1 MTAYVID
8 IETNNLLSK
17 MLDYTSIPYKL
28 NKDARL
34 WCIVVRNVDTN
45 EVKHTSLTK
54 CTKQWLQEVLH
65 DCTIL
70 VTQNGVK
77 FDQVALKLFGLLDYT
92 IGYPADNERPA
103 TPSTLFGKPIE
114 VHDVLL
120 WSRLFYPDRYGGHSL
135 KAWGERLG
143 QYKGDYHDFDNYS
156 QEMLDYC
163 IQDTLVTAL
172 VYKKLLE
179 DWNSHDWSKAYA
191 MELKLADLAIRR
203 ETFGFKFDKELAL
216 SNLAELEVIMKGLT
230 DKVNPLLPPKPLNK
244 GQQDYY
250 TPPKIQFKKNGD
262 ISSHMANFA
271 EKIGAEIKE
280 RVLHYNGKAFELPC
294 TAPVADS
301 VVATIDDMDF
311 VKQHLL
317 NLGWTPTEWKER
329 DLTKDS
335 KKQPLS
341 AEKRVEALD
350 RWWAETTGGKYTK
363 QRFYELDMP
372 PALKTYDKLK
382 EKLNDKWPVRVPTSP
397 CVRVGVEK
405 NICPNLLKMGSK
417 VDFAQDFAH
426 YLTYKHRRNSIA
438 GGIDED
444 FDLDVEAPPTGYL
457 SMLREDGR
465 VSTPA
470 IEIGASTNRYKHIGI
485 CNIAR
490 ATSLYGEKMRAM
502 FGCGEG
508 GYQLGFDFA
517 SLENVI
523 QGHHILPYDGDELA
537 KQLVAEKPNDLHSAN
552 AKKLGISRGDAK
564 SITYALLYGAAASK
578 LKKMLGITDAQAKLL
593 YEQFWDAVL
602 PLKLLKERLTAS
614 WQANGKKFILAIDGR
629 KLFVRSQHS
638 ILNMLFQG
646 NGVLCAKWVT
656 VLMFR
661 NLEELGLRCDPFESE
676 IDVVSMIEYHD
687 EVQLYVRKNLIKFNV
702 FDNEDYANKK
712 KQQCKQ
718 SSAVAHSKKYYF
730 CENNLVT
737 TEIYKAIATM
747 RELLGLRTNLGIEWS
762 VGRNWLE
769 TH

>member
-17 MLDYTSIPYKL
+17 MLDYTSIPYRL

-45 EVKHTSLTK
+45 EVKHSSLTK
-54 CTKQWLQEVLH
+54 CTKRWLQETLH

-70 VTQNGVK
+70 ITQNGVK

-103 TPSTLFGKPIE
+103 TPSTLFGKPVEIR
-114 VHDVLL
+114 DVLL
-120 WSRLFYPDRYGGHSL
+120 WSRLFFPDRFGGHSL

-216 SNLAELEVIMKGLT
+216 SNLTELEVIMKDLT

-262 ISSHMANFA
+262 VSSHMVGFA

-280 RVLHYNGKAFELPC
+280 RVLHYNGKEIDLPC
-294 TAPVADS
+294 TAPVADN
-301 VVATIDDMDF
+301 VVATIDDMDWI
-311 VKQHLL
+311 KQHLL

-350 RWWAETTGGKYTK
+350 RWWAETIGGKYTK

-372 PALKTYDKLK
+372 PTLKTYDKLK

-405 NICPNLLKMGSK
+405 NICPNLIKMGSK

-444 FDLDVEAPPTGYL
+444 FDFDEEAPPTGYL

-470 IEIGASTNRYKHIGI
+470 IEIGASTNRYKHISI
-485 CNIAR
+485 CNIPR
-490 ATSLYGEKMRAM
+490 ATSLFGEKMRAM

-508 GYQLGFDFA
+508 GYQLGFDFS
-517 SLENVI
+517 SLEAYI
-523 QGHHILPYDGDELA
+523 QGHHILPYNGEELSKLLLA
-537 KQLVAEKPNDLHSAN
+537 KKPLDIHSVK
-552 AKKLGISRGDAK
+552 AKELGLSRDDTKA
-564 SITYALLYGAAASK
+564 INYALLYGASWKK
-578 LKKMLGITDAQAKLL
+578 LKKMLSISDNEAKALFDA
-593 YEQFWDAVL
+593 FWESML
-602 PLKLLKERLTAS
+602 PLKQLRDKVVEY
-614 WQANGKKFILAIDGR
+614 WQSTGKKYILSVDGR
-629 KLFVRSQHS
+629 KLFARSQHS
-638 ILNMLFQG
+638 LLNLLFQG
-646 NGVLCAKWVT
+646 NGVLCAKWT
-656 VLMFR
+656 NVLLFR
-661 NLEELGLRCDPFESE
+661 NLEEMGFRCNPFESE
-676 IDVVSMIEYHD
+676 VDVISMIEYHD
-687 EVQLYVRKNLIKFNV
+687 EQQLYVRKNLVKFNV
-702 FDNEDYANKK
+702 FDTKEEAIENKER
-712 KQQCKQ
+712 CSN
-718 SSAVAHSKKYYF
+718 SSDVSHSKKWYYVQ
-730 CENNLVT
+730 NNNVT
-737 TEIYKAIATM
+737 EAIYKAVSSTCDVLA
-747 RELLGLRTNLGIEWS
+747 LRVRLGIAWS